1 MNLNKKISSILLAA
15 YGSFSVVEVLT
26 DKLLYWYNF
35 EPEPDLLT
43 TTNPQGGKKKA
54 RRKRKEK
61 GIGTHIHIL

>member
-43 TTNPQGGKKKA
+43 TTNPQGEKKRLEERGKKKA
-54 RRKRKEK
+54 
-61 GIGTHIHIL
+61 

>member
-43 TTNPQGGKKKA
+43 TTNPQGEKK
-54 RRKRKEK
+54 
-61 GIGTHIHIL
+61 G